1 MRILLSGFAVLLLL
15 PQQSKA
21 THAAGADLTY
31 TCLGGLVYQVDAT
44 FYRDCSGSN
53 EPPTVT
59 IRYGSASCGYS
70 MSAVANKISGPN
82 GIEITMPCAGMPTT
96 CNGGVSTGLRKWMYR
111 AVITLPFACS
121 DWVFSYKVCCR
132 NCTITTILNPCA
144 TGSEIYVESRL
155 NNIAAPCNSSP
166 YFNNSPIAFMPIG
179 QPFNYNQGVTDSDG
193 DSLVYELVTPMTGP
207 VDSITWL
214 PPSTTL
220 TPLASS
226 TPFIINQLTG
236 DICFTPSQIQI
247 GVLSIRVSEFRDG
260 LKIGSTMRDLQVYTY
275 NSFNIVPTASGINGT
290 TSNSI
295 NACPGQQICFTVQT
309 ADADS
314 AQALSVAISNTIPG
328 AVITTGAGPRPVVQF
343 CWIPDTSRISI
354 RPWVFTLTVRDD
366 ACPVN
371 GVQTY
376 SYAIFVGR
384 SDVTAQVITNACG
397 SGANG
402 SASVQVQPVPAQSV
416 VWNTNPPQQ
425 AALATQLTAGIYT
438 VTVTDAFGCVIND
451 SVQIASSPVPVVSS
465 TVTPLTCSGTCSGTI
480 TTSLTNGTPP
490 YTYHWSNGQTT
501 QQATNLCSGL
511 YTLTVNDAEGCSI
524 TDAQLVPA
532 ASNVVVTGIVSQ
544 PVCGDTTG
552 GNIDLQVSGGVPP
565 YSFLW
570 SNGYTSEDLSNLPAG
585 NYQVAVTDSSGCT
598 VNTSFSIA
606 PFATNINVIPTV
618 QNVSCYG
625 ESSGSISLQL
635 PGSGGPYTCIW
646 SNGMS
651 GNNITGLPS
660 GVYTYIVAGPTG
672 CSVTATLEVKGP
684 GQPLLATTDI
694 TQIISCF
701 EGSDG
706 SITVLATGGNEGY
719 QYNWS
724 NGSTSQTIS
733 GLAAGTYTVT
743 VTDSMGCK
751 IDLVQNILSPSSAIT
766 SHSKIDYPECIKGTK
781 GTIQLMVAGG
791 NPGYLYNWSNGA
803 VTVGQ
808 GNLEPG
814 LYTVTITD
822 MAGCTV
828 QQSFNLND
836 RSHVALLTP
845 GTIDIC
851 NGSMAVLTVDSTYL
865 NATYQWYY
873 SGSQLLGAVAAELE
887 TPAAGFYYVMV
898 TSACGNY
905 YSDSVLVKTHSLTN
919 VSVSPNQ
926 VICPPE
932 TAQLTASGGKEYS
945 WKPEINLNNS
955 AISNPVA
962 APVRST
968 VYTVLIKDEIG
979 CSIELPVSITVDCD
993 SLFVPNGFS
1002 PNADGINDGF
1012 VIPGIEKYPDNKLWV
1027 YDRWGTLVFKA
1038 KNYNNKWNGE
1048 SNIRGN
1054 MMGQRLLSGTYF
1066 YILDLGD
1073 NQPPTSGY
1081 VVIRF

>member
-1 MRILLSGFAVLLLL
+1 LLLLL
-15 PQQSKA
+15 PQQSMA

-53 EPPTVT
+53 EPPSVT

-70 MSAVANKISGPN
+70 MSAVANKISGLN

-96 CNGGVSTGLRKWMYR
+96 CNGGVSTGLRKWVYR

-155 NNIAAPCNSSP
+155 NNIAAPGNSSP

-179 QPFNYNQGVTDSDG
+179 QPFNYNQGVTDMDG

-207 VDSITWL
+207 TDSISWIS
-214 PPSTTL
+214 PSTTQA
-220 TPLASS
+220 PLASS
-226 TPFIINQLTG
+226 TPFTINQLTG

-260 LKIGSTMRDLQVYTY
+260 IKIGSTMRDLQVYTY
-275 NSFNIVPTASGINGT
+275 NSSNIVPTATGINGS
-290 TSNSI
+290 TSNTI
-295 NACPGQQICFTVQT
+295 TACPDQQICFNIQT

-314 AQALSVAISNTIPG
+314 AQALSVAILNTIPG

-343 CWIPDTSRISI
+343 CWTPDTSRISM
-354 RPWVFTLTVRDD
+354 RPWIFTLTVRDD

-384 SDVTAQVITNACG
+384 SAVSTQVITNACG
-397 SGANG
+397 VGTNG
-402 SASVQVQPVPAQSV
+402 SASVQVQPIPAQSI

-425 AALATQLTAGIYT
+425 TALATQLAAGIYT
-438 VTVTDAFGCVIND
+438 VTITDAFGCVVND
-451 SVQIASSPVPVVSS
+451 SVQIASSPVPVVNA

-480 TTSLTNGTPP
+480 TSLLSNGTPP
-490 YTYHWSNGQTT
+490 YIYHWSNGQTT
-501 QQATNLCSGL
+501 QQATNLCSGI
-511 YTLTVNDAEGCSI
+511 YTLTVNDAEGCSVI
-524 TDAQLVPA
+524 DVQLVPA
-532 ASNVVVTGIVSQ
+532 TSNVIVSGIVSQ
-544 PVCGDTTG
+544 PVCGDTIG
-552 GNIDLQVSGGVPP
+552 GNIDLQISGGVPP
-565 YSFLW
+565 YSFQW
-570 SNGYTSEDLSNLPAG
+570 SNGNTSEDLSNLPAG

-598 VNTSFSIA
+598 VNTSFTIS
-606 PFATNINVIPTV
+606 PFATNINVVPTI

-625 ESSGSISLQL
+625 ESSGSITLQL
-635 PGSGGPYTCIW
+635 PVTGGPYNCIW

-651 GNNITGLPS
+651 GNNITGLTAGS
-660 GVYTYIVAGPTG
+660 YTYIVAGPTG
-672 CSVTATLEVKGP
+672 CSVTATLEVLGP
-684 GQPLLATTDI
+684 GQPLLATTMV
-694 TQIISCF
+694 TQIVSCF
-701 EGSDG
+701 GGSDG
-706 SITVLATGGNEGY
+706 SITVAATGGNQGY
-719 QYNWS
+719 HFNWS
-724 NGSTSQTIS
+724 NGSTTQTIS
-733 GLAAGTYTVT
+733 ALSSGSYSVS
-743 VTDSMGCK
+743 VSDSLGCN
-751 IDLVQNILSPSSAIT
+751 ILLVQDLVSPASAIT
-766 SHSKIDYPECIKGTK
+766 ANAKIDYPECIKGTK

-791 NPGYLYNWSNGA
+791 TPSYLFNWSNGA
-803 VTVGQ
+803 VAGYQ
-808 GNLEPG
+808 GNLEVG
-814 LYTVTITD
+814 IYSVTITD
-822 MAGCTV
+822 MSGCTM
-828 QQSFNLND
+828 QRSFTINDQSHVSILND
-836 RSHVALLTP
+836 GPVE
-845 GTIDIC
+845 IC
-851 NGSMAVLTVDSTYL
+851 NGSMVTLAVDSTYP

-873 SGSQLLGAVAAELE
+873 SGTPLIGAVATELE
-887 TPAAGFYYVMV
+887 TPAAGYYFVKI
-898 TSACGNY
+898 TSDCGSY
-905 YSDSVLVKTHSLTN
+905 TSDSILVNIHSLTN

-932 TAQLTASGGKEYS
+932 TAQLNASGGKEYL
-945 WKPEINLNNS
+945 WKPAIDLSNS
-955 AISNPVA
+955 VISNPIA
-962 APVRST
+962 SPVQST
-968 VYTVLIKDEIG
+968 IYTVLIQDEIG
-979 CSIELPVSITVDCD
+979 CSVELPVVITVDCD
-993 SLFVPNGFS
+993 SLFIPNGFS

-1012 VIPGIEKYPDNKLWV
+1012 VIPGIEKYPENKLWV
-1027 YDRWGTLVFKA
+1027 YDRWGTLVYKT

-1073 NQPPTSGY
+1073 NQAPASGY